1 MPAAIRV
8 IHPAPA
14 LAVVVLSA
22 ALGAILLNQAG
33 MLLDG
38 RWALLVLS
46 VAGSQVFTGATNDV
60 ADATRDAV
68 AGRLEK
74 PIPAGEL
81 SVAAGRWIAAGGL
94 TVQLLASAP
103 LGMPALLFGTIA
115 SGSAAAY
122 NLALSRTPFSP
133 VPYLVSFG
141 LLPLWIAAG
150 LGLPLERVLPA
161 VPLAAA
167 FAAAAHLANTLRDWE
182 ADAAT
187 GSRSLAQV
195 LGRRRTHVLAV
206 GLALTVGVAL
216 GVALLIG
223 RASAPSLGL
232 GAAGLTA
239 IAVAASSERR
249 LWASLL
255 VAAVAWTAAW
265 GLSTG

>member
-33 MLLDG
+33 MLPDG

-60 ADATRDAV
+60 ADATRDA
-68 AGRLEK
+68 ASGRLEK

-81 SVAAGRWIAAGGL
+81 TVAAARWIAAAGL
-94 TVQLLASAP
+94 AVQLLASAL
-103 LGMPALLFGTIA
+103 LGLPALLFGAVA

-122 NLALSRTPFSP
+122 NLALSRTPLSP
-133 VPYLVSFG
+133 LPYLASFG

-150 LGLPLERVLPA
+150 VSQPLERVLPA
-161 VPLAAA
+161 VPLAAG
-167 FAAAAHLANTLRDWE
+167 FAAAAHLANTLRDWD

-195 LGRRRTHVLAV
+195 LGRRRTHLLAV
-206 GLALTVGVAL
+206 GLAFTVGVAL

-223 RASAPSLGL
+223 RASAPALGL

-239 IAVAASSERR
+239 IAVAGS
-249 LWASLL
+249 
-255 VAAVAWTAAW
+255 
-265 GLSTG
+265 